1 MFLASS
7 VAANIS
13 ALIWPGKFSL
23 AVHLKVAPISFIA
36 ASVWPEVDSEPLD
49 FILAEFSLVKLLLW
63 PGELSLSM
71 LKSILIVAYIASSI
85 VPNLSS
91 VSILDIIYPLSL
103 QSSIVDIIDAFSL
116 GLSLDKITLENI
128 PILMNVAA
136 KSIRFVFSESA
147 LVIRASLEDEKTL
160 ASSHSILVLAN
171 IQRESILFLLN
182 YKTLKFKSI
191 IFKLIFKGI
200 RFSNAFDCLEL
211 NKVFL

>member
-1 MFLASS
+1 
-7 VAANIS
+7 
-13 ALIWPGKFSL
+13 
-23 AVHLKVAPISFIA
+23 
-36 ASVWPEVDSEPLD
+36 
-49 FILAEFSLVKLLLW
+49 
-63 PGELSLSM
+63 M
-71 LKSILIVAYIASSI
+71 LKSILIVAYIASAI

-103 QSSIVDIIDAFSL
+103 QSSIVDIIYAFSL
-116 GLSLDKITLENI
+116 GLSLDEITLENI